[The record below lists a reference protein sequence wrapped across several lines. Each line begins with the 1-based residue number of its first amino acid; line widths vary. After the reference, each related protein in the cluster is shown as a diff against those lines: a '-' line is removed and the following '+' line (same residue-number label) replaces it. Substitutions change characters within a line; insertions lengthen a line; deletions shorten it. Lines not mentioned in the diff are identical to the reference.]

1 MIVKSWQ
8 ATFWGVN
15 LNKRKITTDSCQ
27 PPSMNTS
34 HGTVYLY
41 MPKFVESCFMR
52 TTLQHCKL
60 RWSSG
65 NFFSYDSTTS
75 VSRPSCHPASKPASQ
90 HNSCYL
96 IMIRRCSI
104 LFIHI
109 FFYLPFLLHQLLKKY
124 LVVIILSTITIRPLP
139 SKCLLSTA

>member
-75 VSRPSCHPASKPASQ
+75 ASQPASQ

-96 IMIRRCSI
+96 IMIHRCSI

-109 FFYLPFLLHQLLKKY
+109 FFLPPFFATSASQK
-124 LVVIILSTITIRPLP
+124 ILS
-139 SKCLLSTA
+139 SNYFVYYCN